1 MCVSGYFKWNDQH
14 FKAFRWKKLK
24 IEENK
29 CKPSGKV
36 PALQDDVMSNGG
48 AANPSKLANDL
59 GKRLLEAARLGHSEE
74 VTNLMKN
81 GAPLTTDW
89 VRILNILVGFSCAM
103 LYSWLCFEA
112 YGQIKWLQNPSLFFI
127 TQIL

>member
-1 MCVSGYFKWNDQH
+1 
-14 FKAFRWKKLK
+14 
-24 IEENK
+24 
-29 CKPSGKV
+29 
-36 PALQDDVMSNGG
+36 MSNGG

-89 VRILNILVGFSCAM
+89 VRILNILASFSCRVSQMRSTGWEDRVGKMAKNCM
-103 LYSWLCFEA
+103 KMTKSAFW
-112 YGQIKWLQNPSLFFI
+112 GQISGGTWGRTSQFLG
-127 TQIL
+127 